1 MPERWTPSLHVDEQ
15 AGRCR
20 LILAGVAHGDGVTLQ
35 EAADD
40 LVARLLNVVL
50 RIRSSG
56 LPHAPDLGPPDFR
69 MVEFLWDLGRDAA
82 GGRDLRDRLF

>member
-1 MPERWTPSLHVDEQ
+1 MPERWTPSLHVHER

-20 LILAGVAHGDGVTLQ
+20 LVLAGVAHGDGVTLQ

-50 RIRSSG
+50 RVRSNG
-56 LPHAPDLGPPDFR
+56 LPHAPDLGPLDSKT
-69 MVEFLWDLGRDAA
+69 VEFLWDLGRDAA
-82 GGRDLRDRLF
+82 DGRDVRDRLF

>member
-1 MPERWTPSLHVDEQ
+1 MPERWTPSLQVHEH

-20 LILAGVAHGDGVTLQ
+20 LVLSGVAHGDGVTLQ

-50 RIRSSG
+50 YVRSNG
-56 LPHAPDLGPPDFR
+56 LSHAPDLGPPDSR
-69 MVEFLWDLGRDAA
+69 VMDFLWELGRYAA
-82 GGRDLRDRLF
+82 DGRDLRDRLF